1 MTERLYYTDS
11 YLRSFDAVVRSC
23 DIVDGRPHVV
33 LDRTAFYPSSGGQSF
48 DTGRLGGQT
57 IVDVIDADTG
67 EVVHVLSGPLDPGAA
82 VHGEID
88 WPRRFDHMQQH
99 TGQHVLSAAFVAT
112 ADVATV
118 SFHLGA
124 ETATIDLA
132 REVTAAEIATAE
144 AEANRVVWEDREVR
158 VRFVSEDEARAL
170 PLRKPPARGGEL
182 RLVEI
187 DRFDLSAC
195 GGTHVTRTG
204 RIGVVAIAGWERF
217 KGASR
222 ITFVCGGRALRA
234 YGALRDAVTA
244 ATRTLSVAPAELAGA
259 ISRLQDEG
267 RTLGRTVRTLQE
279 TVGVYRAAEWRTSA
293 ETIGAYRGVLRSDAQ
308 WDAATLKAMAA
319 AVVEAP
325 GLVAVLVGG
334 GQPAPVVA
342 ARSADV
348 AFDAAAWIRHAAAA
362 LGGRGGGRAE
372 LAQGGLAAAPEA
384 ILALARDQLRQN

>member
-1 MTERLYYTDS
+1 MTTRLYYTDAD
-11 YLRSFDAVVRSC
+11 LQSFDATVTAAEPAGDRWHL
-23 DIVDGRPHVV
+23 R
-33 LDRTAFYPSSGGQSF
+33 LDRTAFYPTSGGQPH
-48 DTGRLGGQT
+48 DLGRLDEARVLDVADEDDGGL
-57 IVDVIDADTG
+57 IHVVDAPV
-67 EVVHVLSGPLDPGAA
+67 A
-82 VHGEID
+82 VGRQVRGTID
-88 WPRRFDHMQQH
+88 WARRFDHMQQH
-99 TGQHVLSAAFVAT
+99 TGQHVLSAAFVGT

-118 SFHLGA
+118 SFHLGT

-132 REVTAAEIATAE
+132 REVTAAEIAAAE
-144 AEANRVVWEDREVR
+144 AEANRIVWEDREVR
-158 VRFVSEDEARAL
+158 VRFVSEEEARAL
-170 PLRKPPARGGEL
+170 PLRKPPARGGQL

-204 RIGVVAIAGWERF
+204 RIGVIAIAGWERF

-222 ITFVCGGRALRA
+222 ITFVCGGRALRS

-259 ISRLQDEG
+259 ITRLQDEG

-279 TVGVYRAAEWRTSA
+279 ALGVYRAAEWRASA

-308 WDAATLKAMAA
+308 WDAATLKTMAA

-348 AFDAAAWIRHAAAA
+348 AFDAAAWIRNAAAA
-362 LGGRGGGRAE
+362 LGGRGGGRPE